1 MLAVYVP
8 QQSPDMMAMM
18 SGMQDPTYRENMES
32 KLASLKE
39 DPELKDIMT
48 EIENGGPAAMMK

>member
-1 MLAVYVP
+1 MLAVCVL

-18 SGMQDPTYRENMES
+18 SGMQDPTYRESMES